1 MEIILNTVRMVDYD
15 QVREYAF
22 GDDNSLKENLA
33 ICIINPEDFN
43 KLNLTPSLNLKL
55 SNDNGEVIIKVKQDE
70 KIPPGTIVMPVS
82 IWANQLIGINNESI
96 VYKNLKTNAEATREN
111 VLDIRNLLEPLKK

>member
-1 MEIILNTVRMVDYD
+1 MEMILNTVRMVDYD

-96 VYKNLKTNAEATREN
+96 VYKNLKTNVEATREN
-111 VLDIRNLLEPLKK
+111 VLDIRNLLESLKK